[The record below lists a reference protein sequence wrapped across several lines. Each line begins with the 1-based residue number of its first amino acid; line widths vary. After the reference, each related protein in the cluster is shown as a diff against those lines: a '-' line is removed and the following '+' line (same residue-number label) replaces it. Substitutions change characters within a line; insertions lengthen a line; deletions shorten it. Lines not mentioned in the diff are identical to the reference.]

1 MEPIIR
7 ILEVELENF
16 KNVGK
21 GKITFPTSQNL
32 STENADIIG
41 LYGQNGSGKTAMVE
55 AFNVLKRF
63 LKGAKFPNEYNHL
76 IFSGKK
82 HASLTFV
89 FLIEEG
95 EEKHYLEYKI
105 SFEQENEKIK
115 LRSEEMR
122 FKKIEKRDSHERLG
136 FI

>member
-21 GKITFPTSQNL
+21 GKITFPTSQNF
-32 STENADIIG
+32 STENSDIIG

-76 IFSGKK
+76 IFSGKDTC
-82 HASLTFV
+82 LVNIRV
-89 FLIEEG
+89 FNRGRRGKALC
-95 EEKHYLEYKI
+95 
-105 SFEQENEKIK
+105 
-115 LRSEEMR
+115 RV
-122 FKKIEKRDSHERLG
+122 
-136 FI
+136 

>member
-21 GKITFPTSQNL
+21 GKISFPASQNL
-32 STENADIIG
+32 STESADIIG

-63 LKGAKFPNEYNHL
+63 LEGAKFPNEYNHL
-76 IFSGKK
+76 IFSGKT
-82 HASLTFV
+82 SFV
-89 FLIEEG
+89 V
-95 EEKHYLEYKI
+95 KI
-105 SFEQENEKIK
+105 RVFNRGRRGKA
-115 LRSEEMR
+115 LFRV
-122 FKKIEKRDSHERLG
+122 
-136 FI
+136 

>member
-21 GKITFPTSQNL
+21 GKVSFPASQNF
-32 STENADIIG
+32 STESADIIG

-63 LKGAKFPNEYNHL
+63 LEGAKFPNEYNHL
-76 IFSGKK
+76 IFSGKDTCLVK
-82 HASLTFV
+82 IRV
-89 FLIEEG
+89 FNRGSRGKAL
-95 EEKHYLEYKI
+95 
-105 SFEQENEKIK
+105 F
-115 LRSEEMR
+115 RV
-122 FKKIEKRDSHERLG
+122 
-136 FI
+136 